1 LTIKTENLRHTY
13 RGGVQA
19 LNGITL
25 TIGDAECVLLLG
37 QNGAGKSTFLKHLN
51 GILKPTSGEVLI
63 GQTNTKVHDLAYLA
77 QFVALSFQNPDD
89 QIFSSTVLEEVTFGP
104 RNIGKEHS
112 SGLANDALR
121 MLGLEEEASSHPYD
135 LHPTKRKL
143 LSIASAIAMD
153 TPIIAFDEPSAGFDL
168 RQRRLLGEAI
178 ANLKERKK
186 TIILV
191 SHDLDYSIGYSDTL
205 VLMDRG
211 RVTFHGSR
219 LELFSRPDLRSLL
232 RASGLGPPVLW
243 RMSGLLGFSGPAST
257 IEEFS
262 ERLNEL

>member
-1 LTIKTENLRHTY
+1 LTIKTADLHHTY
-13 RGGVQA
+13 KGGVQA
-19 LNGITL
+19 LKGITL
-25 TIGDAECVLLLG
+25 TIGGGECILLLG

-63 GQTNTKVHDLAYLA
+63 GETNTKTHDLAYLA

-89 QIFSSTVLEEVTFGP
+89 QIFSSTVLDEVTFGP
-104 RNIGKEHS
+104 RNLGKQHS
-112 SGLANDALR
+112 SDLANSALR
-121 MLGLEEEASSHPYD
+121 MLNLDKEATSHPYD

-153 TPIIAFDEPSAGFDL
+153 TPIIAFDEPTAGFDL
-168 RQRRLLGEAI
+168 RQRRLFGEAI

-191 SHDLDYSIGYSDTL
+191 SHDLDYSIGYSDTV

-211 RVTFHGSR
+211 RISFHGSR
-219 LELFSRPDLRSLL
+219 LELFSHPDLRRLL

-243 RMSGLLGFSGPAST
+243 RMSGLLGFSASAST

-262 ERLNEL
+262 ERLREH

>member
-1 LTIKTENLRHTY
+1 LTIKTENLHHTY

-25 TIGDAECVLLLG
+25 TIGEGECVLLLG

-51 GILKPTSGEVLI
+51 GILKPTSGDVLI
-63 GQTNTKVHDLAYLA
+63 GETNTKVHDLAYLA

-104 RNIGKEHS
+104 RNLGKEHS
-112 SGLANDALR
+112 SDLANNALR
-121 MLGLEEEASSHPYD
+121 MLSLEVEASSHPYD

-153 TPIIAFDEPSAGFDL
+153 TPIIAFDEPTAGFDL
-168 RQRRLLGEAI
+168 RQRRLFGEAI

-186 TIILV
+186 TVILV
-191 SHDLDYSIGYSDTL
+191 SHDLDYSIGYSDT
-205 VLMDRG
+205 VALMDRG

-219 LELFSRPDLRSLL
+219 LELFSRPDLRRLL
-232 RASGLGPPVLW
+232 RASGLGSPVLW
-243 RMSGLLGFSGPAST
+243 RMSGLLGFSAPAST
-257 IEEFS
+257 IEEFG
-262 ERLNEL
+262 ERLREQ